1 MRQIAVLVELKLNG
15 DGWRLLPNGDLVVY
29 EGEREAPLAH
39 FKSWKLVKFVEP
51 VKRAIGVKF
60 AAESAA
66 SCGGGVGRSGCPPV
80 NPKTKEN
87 TR

>member
-15 DGWRLLPNGDLVVY
+15 DGWRLLQNGDLVVY

-51 VKRAIGVKF
+51 VKGQ
-60 AAESAA
+60 
-66 SCGGGVGRSGCPPV
+66 
-80 NPKTKEN
+80 
-87 TR
+87 